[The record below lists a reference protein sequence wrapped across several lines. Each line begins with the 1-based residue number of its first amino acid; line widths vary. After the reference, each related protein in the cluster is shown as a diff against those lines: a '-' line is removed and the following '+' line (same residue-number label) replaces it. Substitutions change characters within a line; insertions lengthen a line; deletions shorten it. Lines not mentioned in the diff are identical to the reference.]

1 MQYEKNPKTG
11 EDLHFNEEVIK
22 DGLDHKTIKR
32 FAYIK
37 HNKDSYTIEEEKQG
51 KGKAGEL
58 KNDHWHVVLEC
69 PGKVDINC
77 KGNRSSN
84 RNRDRRA
91 AVNL

>member
-37 HNKDSYTIEEEKQG
+37 HNKDPYTLEEEKH
-51 KGKAGEL
+51 E
-58 KNDHWHVVLEC
+58 
-69 PGKVDINC
+69 
-77 KGNRSSN
+77 
-84 RNRDRRA
+84 
-91 AVNL
+91 